1 MIRLIALDLDGTLLD
16 PAGRITQASKDAIAR
31 ARAAGVRVVL
41 NTGRPIQEAV
51 WFAGEA
57 GCDALLSCLGG
68 AAVVDGVRG
77 ETLRRWDMLEES
89 GRRAL
94 ELCLGREIELMIFA
108 GEEIVVDPFSKE
120 SLSRTY
126 PFPIFHSAAV
136 VAEDLR
142 GYGFQVLWDAEDRTL
157 SVERAADSTGCP
169 ALPASWPDYTP
180 PALTQPVGT
189 RAQPILSTDIDTY
202 VAGQYVRSCNIG
214 GETLIWFSD
223 LAPYGAVAFDED
235 SRTAELTLGD
245 PMQIQLDDLI
255 QRMEDVK
262 EFINVEY
269 QLYPSA
275 SGTLFAGSMGGVPH
289 GSSFQLYFVRNNGT
303 KLDIISLLPAY
314 MGGSHSFARYRDIE
328 LDDAGTVLTFISPV
342 KETINWATGE
352 TKDWG
357 DTLCTV
363 DLVSGTMRSM
373 HPLSQTL
380 TQWSAY
386 YEAETWPEGFLPPT
400 PPLSDG
406 SVSLTLSRPEGTAEV
421 VCLDGSLPSYFM
433 SITVSQDGIAVVH
446 EQGLFSQDFFGT
458 PYGLLY
464 QKLLDLEL
472 PSVFQDD
479 SDLEASPEQ
488 MAQAA
493 QWLQAA
499 KNGEPIPGNL
509 WWSGGNGHRD
519 LVFDFDQPVTLENGD
534 ILTFHMG
541 LPE

>member
-1 MIRLIALDLDGTLLD
+1 MKRLFTAALSAALLLSLAL
-16 PAGRITQASKDAIAR
+16 PSS
-31 ARAAGVRVVL
+31 AAG
-41 NTGRPIQEAV
+41 TGRAV
-51 WFAGEA
+51 DW
-57 GCDALLSCLGG
+57 ALYTDITAQINGHP
-68 AAVVDGVRG
+68 
-77 ETLRRWDMLEES
+77 LRS
-89 GRRAL
+89 YNVNG
-94 ELCLGREIELMIFA
+94 
-108 GEEIVVDPFSKE
+108 S
-120 SLSRTY
+120 T
-126 PFPIFHSAAV
+126 AV

-373 HPLSQTL
+373 HPLFQTL

-386 YEAETWPEGFLPPT
+386 YEAETWPEGFPPPT

-406 SVSLTLSRPEGTAEV
+406 SVSLTLSQPEGTAEV

-499 KNGEPIPGNL
+499 QNGEPIPGNL

>member
-1 MIRLIALDLDGTLLD
+1 MKRLFTAALSAALLLSLAL
-16 PAGRITQASKDAIAR
+16 PSS
-31 ARAAGVRVVL
+31 AAG
-41 NTGRPIQEAV
+41 TGRAV
-51 WFAGEA
+51 DW
-57 GCDALLSCLGG
+57 ALYTDITAQINGHP
-68 AAVVDGVRG
+68 
-77 ETLRRWDMLEES
+77 LRS
-89 GRRAL
+89 YNVNG
-94 ELCLGREIELMIFA
+94 
-108 GEEIVVDPFSKE
+108 S
-120 SLSRTY
+120 T
-126 PFPIFHSAAV
+126 AV

-214 GETLIWFSD
+214 GETLICFSD
-223 LAPYGAVAFDED
+223 LAPYGAVSFDED

-245 PMQIQLDDLI
+245 P
-255 QRMEDVK
+255 
-262 EFINVEY
+262 N
-269 QLYPSA
+269 
-275 SGTLFAGSMGGVPH
+275 GSR
-289 GSSFQLYFVRNNGT
+289 FQLYFVRNNGT

-380 TQWSAY
+380 AQWSAY